1 MNTLPMK
8 MFNRD
13 VVTIDRE
20 LKNLE
25 ACTDPIPGYDHV
37 KQRNEVMTKI
47 LSLLAKLRSF
57 AFDMEIYEIVAPTL
71 YEFQQ
76 RVECLPYVP
85 DIRCVTRVRNILDLH
100 PRIIVT
106 KDIKLDE
113 QELPE
118 LKQVTVVSTDGIV
131 LFDQDFLPQQVHLES
146 LSEGTSSPELLST
159 RIEPVSMAHVW
170 DELIKTVS
178 GHYVLAYELSLIQLQ
193 LEVTA
198 DRFQLPVPVLI
209 GDSILNLYSEYFRAN
224 EAHAFSGGR
233 GDSSISLEAILDQ
246 LGEPFVRDTSYTAI
260 EQTTRIAYILQ
271 GIANCT
277 LQAPF

>member
-1 MNTLPMK
+1 

-13 VVTIDRE
+13 VVMINRE
-20 LKNLE
+20 LKRLE
-25 ACTDPIPGYDHV
+25 AYTSPIIDFESV
-37 KQRNEVMTKI
+37 KQWNETKAKVF
-47 LSLLAKLRSF
+47 SLLAKLRAF
-57 AFDMEIYEIVAPTL
+57 AFDMEIYEVVAPTL
-71 YEFQQ
+71 YEFQK
-76 RVECLPYVP
+76 RVEQLPYVP
-85 DIRCVTRVRNILDLH
+85 DIRCITRAKNILDLH

-118 LKQVTVVSTDGIV
+118 LKQVTVVNTDGIV
-131 LFDQDFLPQQVHLES
+131 LFDQDFLPQQGHLEP
-146 LSEGTSSPELLST
+146 LLEGTSSPELLST
-159 RIEPVSMAHVW
+159 RIEPVSMAYVW

-198 DRFQLPVPVLI
+198 DRFQLPIPVLI

-233 GDSSISLEAILDQ
+233 GDSSMSLEAILDQ
-246 LGEPFVRDTSYTAI
+246 LGEPFIRDTSYTAI
-260 EQTTRIAYILQ
+260 EQTTCIAYILQ